1 MKRGR
6 DWELE
11 KCNLERLILDEKR
24 SYLYIGDMYGCSGTH
39 IKNVARKL
47 GINVSPRR
55 RLSESEIDRLKNGNW
70 TPVKAEE
77 CTCLF
82 CGKTFRK
89 HSHGMGKFCNQ
100 KCFFDCKNRENS
112 NRDEIL
118 IKKWLNG
125 EIDGTNKKYFTYK
138 PFVRKYLFRK
148 YNNKCQRCGWGETN
162 KSTGLVPLQIH
173 HIDGDALN
181 NDINNIE
188 LLCPNCHSLTDNFGS
203 RNKNATEGRSEC
215 YGRAFIKRRIIENKA
230 H

>member
-1 MKRGR
+1 M
-6 DWELE
+6 LF
-11 KCNLERLILDEKR
+11 
-24 SYLYIGDMYGCSGTH
+24 
-39 IKNVARKL
+39 V
-47 GINVSPRR
+47 RR
-55 RLSESEIDRLKNGNW
+55 
-70 TPVKAEE
+70 
-77 CTCLF
+77 
-82 CGKTFRK
+82 
-89 HSHGMGKFCNQ
+89 
-100 KCFFDCKNRENS
+100 
-112 NRDEIL
+112 
-118 IKKWLNG
+118 
-125 EIDGTNKKYFTYK
+125 TNKKYFTYK